1 MLAGDARCAIV
12 QTHAVALPVVNR
24 TPLLALSLAGL
35 LFIGALWGFY
45 SSDGAVKARER
56 DKRLAAA
63 QGAGPT
69 EAAPTLE
76 VETLR
81 VSSAPSIQ
89 LVELAGVL
97 EPIRSTWV
105 AAETSGRV
113 IEVGAEE
120 HAPVSAGDLLLRLD
134 SALPEAE
141 SIRARAN
148 HQLAKNELER
158 QRSLGSRSVASQAE
172 LDRAQAE
179 ERRSYA
185 ALLEART
192 RLSHTRIEAPFD
204 GLVNSLDLDP
214 GAYVQPGTPVAEV
227 LDLST
232 IEVTVPVSDRQ
243 VGAIKVG
250 ATASVRID
258 PLGNQIREGR
268 VVRVGGAPQTET
280 QRFPV
285 VVELANP
292 DGKLLPGMLA
302 HVRLEVGEAATIR
315 VPSGAVLQ
323 EFELD
328 YVFVLDETN
337 ATYRRRVST
346 RPVPFRPDQFEILE
360 GLQEGDQI
368 ATTAISQLR
377 DGLRVIVR

>member
-1 MLAGDARCAIV
+1 MLAGDDRCAIM

-56 DKRLAAA
+56 DERLAAA
-63 QGAGPT
+63 QDAGPT

-113 IEVGAEE
+113 IEVGAQE

-148 HQLAKNELER
+148 HQLAKDELER
-158 QRSLGSRSVASQAE
+158 QQSLGSRSVASQAE

-214 GAYVQPGTPVAEV
+214 GAYVQPGTPIAEV

-232 IEVTVPVSDRQ
+232 IEVSVPVSDRQ

-302 HVRLEVGEAATIR
+302 HVRLEVGETATIR
-315 VPSGAVLQ
+315 VPRGAVLQ

-346 RPVPFRPDQFEILE
+346 RPVPFRPDQLEILE

-368 ATTAISQLR
+368 ATTAVSQLR